1 MRIVRE
7 FTTPFL
13 LLATRNPK
21 VNEKHFRTSIRLHP
35 TNVVQAKCVIVI
47 GTKPKDYAQH
57 SSVSKTLILPTHVIA
72 VGAKIAIRPSVLK
85 GSLLMK
91 L

>member
-1 MRIVRE
+1 MRIVGE
-7 FTTPFL
+7 FTTPFI
-13 LLATRNPK
+13 LLAIQNPK

-57 SSVSKTLILPTHVIA
+57 SSVPKTFSFLQHML
-72 VGAKIAIRPSVLK
+72 
-85 GSLLMK
+85 
-91 L
+91 

>member
-1 MRIVRE
+1 MRIVGE

-47 GTKPKDYAQH
+47 GTKPKDYARH
-57 SSVSKTLILPTHVIA
+57 SKNFLIPPTHVIA
-72 VGAKIAIRPSVLK
+72 ARAKIAIRPSVLK